1 MVDSFF
7 TLTLMFYSVIVNPH
21 QNLRHIFSIFHLSE
35 CVIERITLSHI
46 QGCISRRFHF
56 DELQQ
61 NNKRIRNQEEES
73 MGKADV
79 NVNIWLSEKKRF
91 ANLFNGVIYG
101 GRQVILPED
110 LEEVN
115 PVSSVSVKNRTGKT
129 KNMKKYRDIIMKWRN
144 QATFVLLANE
154 SQDKVHYAMP
164 HKVMLYDGMDYE
176 TQIRNN
182 WKNFNDRRKQNKKAG
197 QPLEH
202 LTAGEYLSR
211 FRKKDRLIPI
221 ISLVFYYGSEPWDG
235 PVDLYDMFRLEGTK
249 EEKEILEKYLPNYKI
264 NLIDA
269 ERLPNI
275 SRFSEDLQ
283 VILSMLRYRN
293 SKEELTDYINENKK
307 FFQNVDYETSQAMKA
322 FLNMKQIPGETEQK
336 EEMVDMCK
344 AIQEMYD
351 DGVKDGIQQGKMELL
366 KEQIQ
371 RKLQKKRTPDQIA
384 EELEESVEV
393 IEKIIKEMQ

>member
-1 MVDSFF
+1 
-7 TLTLMFYSVIVNPH
+7 
-21 QNLRHIFSIFHLSE
+21 
-35 CVIERITLSHI
+35 
-46 QGCISRRFHF
+46 
-56 DELQQ
+56 
-61 NNKRIRNQEEES
+61 

-144 QATFVLLANE
+144 QATLVLLANE

-197 QPLEH
+197 QSLEH

-235 PVDLYDMFRLEGTK
+235 PVDLYDMFQLEGTK
-249 EEKEILEKYLPNYKI
+249 EENEILEKYLPNYKI
-264 NLIDA
+264 NLVDA
-269 ERLPNI
+269 ERLKDVEK
-275 SRFSEDLQ
+275 FSDDLQ
-283 VILSMLRYRN
+283 VILTMLRYRD

-322 FLNMKQIPGETEQK
+322 FLNMKQIPGEAEHK
-336 EEMVDMCK
+336 EEMIDMCK

-351 DGVKDGIQQGKMELL
+351 DGVKDGIQQGVEQGRTELL

-371 RKLQKKRTPDQIA
+371 RKLKKEKTPTQIA

>member
-1 MVDSFF
+1 
-7 TLTLMFYSVIVNPH
+7 
-21 QNLRHIFSIFHLSE
+21 
-35 CVIERITLSHI
+35 
-46 QGCISRRFHF
+46 
-56 DELQQ
+56 
-61 NNKRIRNQEEES
+61 

-154 SQDKVHYAMP
+154 SQDMVHYAMP

-182 WKNFNDRRKQNKKAG
+182 WKNFNDRRKQNKKTG

-235 PVDLYDMFRLEGTK
+235 PVDLYDMFQLEGTK
-249 EEKEILEKYLPNYKI
+249 EENEILEKYLPNYKI
-264 NLIDA
+264 NLVDA
-269 ERLPNI
+269 ERLEDVEK
-275 SRFSEDLQ
+275 FSDDLQ
-283 VILSMLRYRN
+283 VILTMLRYRD

-322 FLNMKQIPGETEQK
+322 FLNMKQIPGEAEHK
-336 EEMVDMCK
+336 EEMIDMCK

-351 DGVKDGIQQGKMELL
+351 DGVKDGMKDGIERGIAAVIRTCQNLNASKEDTLNNVQREYELT
-366 KEQIQ
+366 KEDA
-371 RKLQKKRTPDQIA
+371 KKY
-384 EELEESVEV
+384 LETYWE
-393 IEKIIKEMQ
+393 

>member
-1 MVDSFF
+1 
-7 TLTLMFYSVIVNPH
+7 
-21 QNLRHIFSIFHLSE
+21 
-35 CVIERITLSHI
+35 
-46 QGCISRRFHF
+46 
-56 DELQQ
+56 
-61 NNKRIRNQEEES
+61 

-144 QATFVLLANE
+144 QATLVLLANE

-197 QPLEH
+197 QSLEH

-235 PVDLYDMFRLEGTK
+235 PVDLYDMFQLEGTK
-249 EEKEILEKYLPNYKI
+249 EENEILEKYLPNYKI
-264 NLIDA
+264 NLVDA
-269 ERLPNI
+269 ERLKDVEK
-275 SRFSEDLQ
+275 FSDDLQ
-283 VILSMLRYRN
+283 VIPIMLRYRD

-322 FLNMKQIPGETEQK
+322 FLNMKQIPGEAEHK
-336 EEMVDMCK
+336 EEIIDMCK

-351 DGVKDGIQQGKMELL
+351 DGVKDGIQQGVEQGRTELL

-371 RKLQKKRTPDQIA
+371 RKLKKEKTPTQIA

>member
-1 MVDSFF
+1 
-7 TLTLMFYSVIVNPH
+7 
-21 QNLRHIFSIFHLSE
+21 
-35 CVIERITLSHI
+35 
-46 QGCISRRFHF
+46 
-56 DELQQ
+56 
-61 NNKRIRNQEEES
+61 

-154 SQDKVHYAMP
+154 SQDMVHYAMP

-182 WKNFNDRRKQNKKAG
+182 WKNFNDRRKQNKKTG

-235 PVDLYDMFRLEGTK
+235 PVDLYDMFQLEGTK
-249 EEKEILEKYLPNYKI
+249 EENEILEKYLPNYKI
-264 NLIDA
+264 NLVDA
-269 ERLPNI
+269 ERLKDVEK
-275 SRFSEDLQ
+275 FSDDLQ
-283 VILSMLRYRN
+283 VILTMLRYRD

-322 FLNMKQIPGETEQK
+322 FLNMKQIPGEAEHK

-351 DGVKDGIQQGKMELL
+351 DGVKDGIQQGVEQGRTELL

-371 RKLQKKRTPDQIA
+371 RKLKKEKTPDQIA

>member
-1 MVDSFF
+1 
-7 TLTLMFYSVIVNPH
+7 
-21 QNLRHIFSIFHLSE
+21 
-35 CVIERITLSHI
+35 
-46 QGCISRRFHF
+46 
-56 DELQQ
+56 
-61 NNKRIRNQEEES
+61 

-144 QATFVLLANE
+144 QATLVLLANE

-182 WKNFNDRRKQNKKAG
+182 WKNFNDRRKQNKKTG

-235 PVDLYDMFRLEGTK
+235 PVDLYDMFQLEGTK
-249 EEKEILEKYLPNYKI
+249 EENEILEKYLPNYKI
-264 NLIDA
+264 NLVDA
-269 ERLPNI
+269 ERLKDVEK
-275 SRFSEDLQ
+275 FSDDLQ
-283 VILSMLRYRN
+283 VILTMLRYRD

-322 FLNMKQIPGETEQK
+322 FLNMKQIPGEAEHK
-336 EEMVDMCK
+336 EEMIDMCK

-351 DGVKDGIQQGKMELL
+351 DGVKDGIQQGVEQGRTELL

-371 RKLQKKRTPDQIA
+371 RKLKKEKTPDQIA

>member
-1 MVDSFF
+1 
-7 TLTLMFYSVIVNPH
+7 
-21 QNLRHIFSIFHLSE
+21 
-35 CVIERITLSHI
+35 
-46 QGCISRRFHF
+46 
-56 DELQQ
+56 
-61 NNKRIRNQEEES
+61 

-154 SQDKVHYAMP
+154 SQDMVHYAMP

-182 WKNFNDRRKQNKKAG
+182 WKNFNDRRKQNKKTG

-264 NLIDA
+264 NLVDA
-269 ERLPNI
+269 ERLEDVEK
-275 SRFSEDLQ
+275 FSDDLQ
-283 VILSMLRYRN
+283 VILTMLRYRD
-293 SKEELTDYINENKK
+293 SKEELKHYIDENKK
-307 FFQNVDYETSQAMKA
+307 FFQK
-322 FLNMKQIPGETEQK
+322 
-336 EEMVDMCK
+336 
-344 AIQEMYD
+344 
-351 DGVKDGIQQGKMELL
+351 
-366 KEQIQ
+366 
-371 RKLQKKRTPDQIA
+371 
-384 EELEESVEV
+384 
-393 IEKIIKEMQ
+393 

>member
-1 MVDSFF
+1 
-7 TLTLMFYSVIVNPH
+7 
-21 QNLRHIFSIFHLSE
+21 
-35 CVIERITLSHI
+35 
-46 QGCISRRFHF
+46 
-56 DELQQ
+56 
-61 NNKRIRNQEEES
+61 

-115 PVSSVSVKNRTGKT
+115 PVSSVSVKNRAGKT

-144 QATFVLLANE
+144 QATLVLLANE

-197 QPLEH
+197 QSLEH

-221 ISLVFYYGSEPWDG
+221 ISLVFYYGSKPWDG
-235 PVDLYDMFRLEGTK
+235 PVDLYDMFQLEGTK
-249 EEKEILEKYLPNYKI
+249 EENEILEKYLPNYKI
-264 NLIDA
+264 NLVDA
-269 ERLPNI
+269 ERLEDVEK
-275 SRFSEDLQ
+275 FSDDLQ
-283 VILSMLRYRN
+283 VILTMLRYRD

-322 FLNMKQIPGETEQK
+322 FLNMKQIPGEAEHK
-336 EEMVDMCK
+336 EERIDMCK

-351 DGVKDGIQQGKMELL
+351 DGVKDGIQKGVERGIAAVIRTCRNLNVSEEDTLNNVQREYELSME
-366 KEQIQ
+366 EA
-371 RKLQKKRTPDQIA
+371 KKY
-384 EELEESVEV
+384 LETYWR
-393 IEKIIKEMQ
+393 

>member
-1 MVDSFF
+1 
-7 TLTLMFYSVIVNPH
+7 
-21 QNLRHIFSIFHLSE
+21 
-35 CVIERITLSHI
+35 
-46 QGCISRRFHF
+46 
-56 DELQQ
+56 
-61 NNKRIRNQEEES
+61 

-144 QATFVLLANE
+144 QATLVLLANE

-182 WKNFNDRRKQNKKAG
+182 WKNFNDRRKQNKKTG

-235 PVDLYDMFRLEGTK
+235 PVDLYDMFQLEGTK

-264 NLIDA
+264 NLVDA
-269 ERLPNI
+269 ERLKDVEK
-275 SRFSEDLQ
+275 FSDDLQ
-283 VILSMLRYRN
+283 VILTMLRYRD

-322 FLNMKQIPGETEQK
+322 FLNMKQIPGEAEHK
-336 EEMVDMCK
+336 EEMIDMCK

-351 DGVKDGIQQGKMELL
+351 DGVKDGIQQGVEQGRTELL

-371 RKLQKKRTPDQIA
+371 RKLKKEKTPTQIA

>member
-1 MVDSFF
+1 
-7 TLTLMFYSVIVNPH
+7 
-21 QNLRHIFSIFHLSE
+21 
-35 CVIERITLSHI
+35 
-46 QGCISRRFHF
+46 
-56 DELQQ
+56 
-61 NNKRIRNQEEES
+61 

-79 NVNIWLSEKKRF
+79 NVNIWLSEKNRF

-144 QATFVLLANE
+144 QATLVLLANE

-197 QPLEH
+197 QSLEH

-264 NLIDA
+264 NLVDA
-269 ERLPNI
+269 ERLEDVEK
-275 SRFSEDLQ
+275 FSDDLQ
-283 VILSMLRYRN
+283 VILTMLRYRD
-293 SKEELTDYINENKK
+293 SKEELKHYIDENKK

-322 FLNMKQIPGETEQK
+322 FLNMKQIPSETEQK

-351 DGVKDGIQQGKMELL
+351 DGVKDGIRQGVERGIAAVIRTCRNLNVS
-366 KEQIQ
+366 KEDTLNNIQ
-371 RKLQKKRTPDQIA
+371 REYELSKEDA
-384 EELEESVEV
+384 EKYLETYW
-393 IEKIIKEMQ
+393 K

>member
-1 MVDSFF
+1 
-7 TLTLMFYSVIVNPH
+7 
-21 QNLRHIFSIFHLSE
+21 
-35 CVIERITLSHI
+35 
-46 QGCISRRFHF
+46 
-56 DELQQ
+56 
-61 NNKRIRNQEEES
+61 

-154 SQDKVHYAMP
+154 SQDMVHYAMP

-182 WKNFNDRRKQNKKAG
+182 WKNFNDRRKQNKKTG
-197 QPLEH
+197 QSLEH

-235 PVDLYDMFRLEGTK
+235 PVDLYDMFQLEGTK
-249 EEKEILEKYLPNYKI
+249 EENEILEKYLPNYKI
-264 NLIDA
+264 NLVDA
-269 ERLPNI
+269 ERLEDVEK
-275 SRFSEDLQ
+275 FSDDLQ
-283 VILSMLRYRN
+283 VILTMLRYRD

-336 EEMVDMCK
+336 EETVDMCK

-351 DGVKDGIQQGKMELL
+351 DGVKDGIQRGIAATIRTCQNLNASRIETFNNIR
-366 KEQIQ
+366 KEY
-371 RKLQKKRTPDQIA
+371 KLT
-384 EELEESVEV
+384 EEQTEEYLNTYW
-393 IEKIIKEMQ
+393 K